1 MTDWFRRTT
10 WSEVDRAEFFERLKR
25 ARGSGSK
32 AQYLR
37 IQALHLQQVGEPA
50 CLRAALE
57 LLQLMVADYPEAI
70 QLAQA
75 HKQRAECLIAVG
87 ERDSGLLA
95 YRDSLDAERKLPN
108 VRTDAYIGFGE
119 LVMELGR
126 EDFYREVLDVMNE
139 FGTDEP
145 FPIQRYR
152 SFAVRALAYEQLG
165 QLQEARRCAESALD
179 AAAATE
185 SPFRYHRR
193 LGLVANQDT
202 DVHGRLVALAGRAH

>member
-1 MTDWFRRTT
+1 MSRRPRNGLRAVRPQWIVDNLCRSYLDEKHTT
-10 WSEVDRAEFFERLKR
+10 SKTMRYLLRAREAGIAFKTLAFTIAERLLGDDTLAERAERIEVALRQRVAEFFERLKR

-95 YRDSLDAERKLPN
+95 YRDSLD
-108 VRTDAYIGFGE
+108 
-119 LVMELGR
+119 
-126 EDFYREVLDVMNE
+126 
-139 FGTDEP
+139 
-145 FPIQRYR
+145 
-152 SFAVRALAYEQLG
+152 
-165 QLQEARRCAESALD
+165 
-179 AAAATE
+179 
-185 SPFRYHRR
+185 
-193 LGLVANQDT
+193 
-202 DVHGRLVALAGRAH
+202 